1 MSGTMAWNLT
11 EGTWPWGG
19 WRARRTSTCTIGVK
33 GSLPLPGDSTPPL
46 QSQSSPRPYIKI
58 GMGDG
63 EGGGESPIGGGGF
76 LPMTPTGNRES
87 QEWGKSGPEALAN
100 IQIIKIKGLKT
111 LLDL

>member
-1 MSGTMAWNLT
+1 
-11 EGTWPWGG
+11 
-19 WRARRTSTCTIGVK
+19 
-33 GSLPLPGDSTPPL
+33 
-46 QSQSSPRPYIKI
+46 
-58 GMGDG
+58 MGDG